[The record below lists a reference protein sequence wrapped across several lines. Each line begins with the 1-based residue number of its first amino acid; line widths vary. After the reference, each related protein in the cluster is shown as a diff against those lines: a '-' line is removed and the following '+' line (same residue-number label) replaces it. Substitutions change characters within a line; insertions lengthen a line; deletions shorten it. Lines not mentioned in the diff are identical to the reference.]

1 MTSSTA
7 NATIDTVPALH
18 MTRRFAAPRE
28 AVFKAWTH
36 PKELAQWF
44 GPAGIT
50 VPEINIDLR
59 PGGSYKLLMVGEK
72 STHPLSG
79 VYREIKAPE
88 RLVFTW
94 IWGAGDLDG
103 VEMLVTVEFEDT
115 NDGGTLLTLTH
126 EHLPSLE
133 ASEHHTQGWTGC
145 FDSLQGHLAK

>member
-1 MTSSTA
+1 MASSA
-7 NATIDTVPALH
+7 LNAAIDTVPALR

-28 AVFKAWTH
+28 AVFKAWTD
-36 PKELAQWF
+36 PDELAQWF

-59 PGGSYKLLMVGEK
+59 TGGAYNLLMVGEK

-79 VYREIKAPE
+79 VYHEIKAPE

-103 VEMLVTVEFEDT
+103 IEMLVTVDFDDT
-115 NDGGTLLTLTH
+115 ADGGTLLTLTH
-126 EHLPSLE
+126 ERLPSVE
-133 ASEHHTQGWTGC
+133 AGEHHTQGWTGC
-145 FDSLQGHLAK
+145 FDSLQAYLVK